1 MRRSY
6 ERKENALMKMTKLVI
21 LIVMIALALFVVV
34 PNLSWAADDGAT
46 LYKAKCAVCHGADG
60 AGKPA
65 AKIPSLI
72 SDEAK
77 KASDAD
83 LTEMVANGGK
93 DKKASHAFSAKGLTP
108 DQIKMVIAYIREL
121 QKK

>member
-1 MRRSY
+1 
-6 ERKENALMKMTKLVI
+6 MKMTKLVV
-21 LIVMIALALFVVV
+21 LIVMIALVLFLAL

-46 LYKAKCAVCHGADG
+46 IYKTKCAACHGADA

-65 AKIPSLI
+65 MKIPSLV
-72 SDEAK
+72 SDDAK

-83 LTEMVANGGK
+83 LTDMVANGGK
-93 DKKASHAFSAKGLTP
+93 DKKASHAFASKGLTP
-108 DQIKMVIAYIREL
+108 DQIKMVIAYIRDL

>member
-1 MRRSY
+1 
-6 ERKENALMKMTKLVI
+6 MKTTKLVI
-21 LIVMIALALFVVV
+21 LIVAIAVALFLIL
-34 PNLSWAADDGAT
+34 PNLSWADDGGT
-46 LYKAKCAVCHGADG
+46 LFKAKCAACHGADL

-65 AKIPSLI
+65 AKAPSLV

-83 LTEMVANGGK
+83 LTDMIANGGK
-93 DKKASHAFSAKGLTP
+93 DKKAMHAFGNKGVTP
-108 DQIKMVIAYIREL
+108 DQIKMVVSYIREQ